1 MNFRKSLFVI
11 AVMAL
16 YCGMAVA
23 RTAATQKVHA
33 DFSNVTLA
41 SEAQWDYATNT
52 LSWTQRWGNQVRG
65 LNLPTGDLT
74 GFEKIGV
81 ESTDLQGSNFRLLIY
96 NGDANTTISVTE
108 TGVKEF
114 VLTDYLS
121 EDQLKNV
128 TEIVLSGGNQEESG
142 SVRILDLW
150 LETFDDSAP
159 KKKEAE
165 LAFTPSVVTLYE
177 GEAFTAPV
185 LSNPY
190 SLPVTYS
197 STCSPDGFASVDAE
211 TGAVTLSQGKG
222 RATITASFEGN
233 DEYKAGSASYTV
245 IVRSANTGDRPLVYD
260 EENTS
265 IGFAEPAY
273 PTKSQLPF
281 IEPLTDPFMFSD
293 NSGRALEFQ
302 DWQRRRSEIGYE
314 LQHYELG
321 KKPEVTPDQIQ
332 ASMNGNT
339 LTVKVTVNNKSI
351 TLTSTINYP
360 SSGTAP
366 FPVVIGMGGN
376 GGSLGSGVFNGLGS
390 IAHMAFTFSQVATD
404 SQNGGDGSG
413 PFDTLY
419 PELAKNGTEIKWA
432 WGVSRLIDGLVQL
445 GPAVTRIDTEHI
457 GVTGCSFAG
466 KMALFCGAFD
476 ERIALTIPQEPGG
489 GGIASW
495 RVSHWLPTDVEK
507 ISNTNY
513 TWFLS
518 DLRNNFNG
526 DNVSYL
532 PYDHHEL
539 AAMICPR
546 ALIMV
551 GNPAMTWLADPSGY
565 ISIRAARKVW
575 EQYGI
580 EDRCGF
586 TFASHGDHCN
596 LPQGQ
601 YPEIQAFI
609 KRFLLGQED
618 VNTDVQIAPANFPD
632 DYDYERWIQWWGTD
646 AEPPIY
652 LPRVDENEISIWM
665 EAESMISDQNGQNLR
680 VVSDTG
686 CSGEKYVETVLN
698 NTSLS
703 EDHKNWMIGQ
713 FTVEQEGD
721 YNLFA
726 RVNPNGSYDDDSY
739 FVAFDDATPVMA
751 NGFADVGNGWSWA
764 NVGSYCA
771 GLTTHL
777 APGPHKLV
785 IVGREDGMKIDVVK
799 ITTSR
804 VTPDP
809 NVLNPTLTGVHV
821 VRQDVDDSASETY
834 NLQGQRVKRESI
846 KKGVYVVKG
855 KKHVV
860 R

>member
-1 MNFRKSLFVI
+1 
-11 AVMAL
+11 
-16 YCGMAVA
+16 
-23 RTAATQKVHA
+23 
-33 DFSNVTLA
+33 
-41 SEAQWDYATNT
+41 
-52 LSWTQRWGNQVRG
+52 
-65 LNLPTGDLT
+65 
-74 GFEKIGV
+74 
-81 ESTDLQGSNFRLLIY
+81 
-96 NGDANTTISVTE
+96 
-108 TGVKEF
+108 
-114 VLTDYLS
+114 
-121 EDQLKNV
+121 
-128 TEIVLSGGNQEESG
+128 
-142 SVRILDLW
+142 
-150 LETFDDSAP
+150 
-159 KKKEAE
+159 
-165 LAFTPSVVTLYE
+165 
-177 GEAFTAPV
+177 
-185 LSNPY
+185 
-190 SLPVTYS
+190 
-197 STCSPDGFASVDAE
+197 
-211 TGAVTLSQGKG
+211 
-222 RATITASFEGN
+222 
-233 DEYKAGSASYTV
+233 
-245 IVRSANTGDRPLVYD
+245 
-260 EENTS
+260 
-265 IGFAEPAY
+265 
-273 PTKSQLPF
+273 
-281 IEPLTDPFMFSD
+281 
-293 NSGRALEFQ
+293 
-302 DWQRRRSEIGYE
+302 
-314 LQHYELG
+314 
-321 KKPEVTPDQIQ
+321 
-332 ASMNGNT
+332 
-339 LTVKVTVNNKSI
+339 
-351 TLTSTINYP
+351 
-360 SSGTAP
+360 
-366 FPVVIGMGGN
+366 
-376 GGSLGSGVFNGLGS
+376 
-390 IAHMAFTFSQVATD
+390 
-404 SQNGGDGSG
+404 
-413 PFDTLY
+413 
-419 PELAKNGTEIKWA
+419 
-432 WGVSRLIDGLVQL
+432 
-445 GPAVTRIDTEHI
+445 
-457 GVTGCSFAG
+457 
-466 KMALFCGAFD
+466 
-476 ERIALTIPQEPGG
+476 
-489 GGIASW
+489 
-495 RVSHWLPTDVEK
+495 
-507 ISNTNY
+507 
-513 TWFLS
+513 
-518 DLRNNFNG
+518 
-526 DNVSYL
+526 
-532 PYDHHEL
+532 
-539 AAMICPR
+539 MICPR

-764 NVGSYCA
+764 NVGSYCG

-821 VRQDVDDSASETY
+821 VRQDVDDSVSETY